1 MALETL
7 RAEIHS
13 LRDKYRQQAHGL
25 SDVSIPVAE
34 PAGAC
39 VVCGVRMKVQKTVQ
53 HTGLTLAHGSFRSRE
68 TVYVCPSGCQ
78 QQGKLVTARS
88 SSLAKLLLPKSTV
101 GYDVMVHIGLARF
114 LHGRQREE
122 IRADLETQHG
132 ITLSTGEISGLG
144 QRFLV
149 YLEALHWKSA
159 PALRTTLEGDGGWP
173 LHIDAT
179 GEDGRGTMVTAFAGW
194 RGWVLSAWKA
204 PTERAEFILPGIQ
217 RVAVSFGTPCAIMR
231 DLGRAMT
238 DATDEFVR
246 SLKKTIPVLACHY
259 HFLSDVGEGL
269 LENRHHQLRDLFR
282 NAKLLP
288 QLRAF
293 VRQQGRNLG
302 KSIGPGRDA
311 LALWLAQPDRIHPI
325 PDGAGGITTVRS
337 LAQWVLDYHADGA
350 GLGFPFDL
358 PWLDL
363 YGRCLQLSAAL
374 ETFLSE
380 PPADTHV
387 HKSLG
392 KLRRILRP
400 IECDVPPFTSVGA
413 LLCQRS
419 ELFNQLR
426 SALQLEDKHV
436 PTGVDPRHAVRKLKD
451 IQSAVRKLTAS
462 LRKQRPQR
470 GPAKDTRQA
479 IDVILAHLDRHGP
492 HLWGHAIAIPKRA
505 SGSVRLVERT
515 NNDLESLFHTI
526 KHGERRRSGRKFLTH
541 DFEVLPPAATL
552 AANLRQADYVSIVC
566 GSLDG
571 LASAFAE
578 LDAANRSRSIAAAMA
593 HTTTIETASLSTLD
607 KRLVRKPALS
617 DRIIAAAQCL

>member
-1 MALETL
+1 
-7 RAEIHS
+7 
-13 LRDKYRQQAHGL
+13 
-25 SDVSIPVAE
+25 
-34 PAGAC
+34 
-39 VVCGVRMKVQKTVQ
+39 MKVQKTVP

-68 TVYVCPSGCQ
+68 TVYVCPSGCKRE
-78 QQGKLVTARS
+78 GKLVTARS
-88 SSLAKLLLPKSTV
+88 SSLAKLLLPKCTV
-101 GYDVMVHIGLARF
+101 GYDVLVYIGRARF
-114 LHGRQREE
+114 IHCRQREE

-132 ITLSTGEISGLG
+132 VTLSTGEISSLS

-159 PALRTTLEGDGGWP
+159 PALRQALESDGGWP

-204 PTERAEFILPGIQ
+204 STERAEFILPGIQ
-217 RVAVSFGTPCAIMR
+217 RVAASFGPPCAIMR

-238 DATDEFVR
+238 EAAGEFVR
-246 SLKKTIPVLACHY
+246 SLKKPIPVLACHY

-269 LENRHHQLRDLFR
+269 LEDGHHQLRDLFR
-282 NAKLLP
+282 NTKLLP

-293 VRQQGRNLG
+293 VRQQGRSLG
-302 KSIGPGRDA
+302 NSIAPGRDA
-311 LALWLAQPDRIHPI
+311 LALWLAEPDRIHPI
-325 PDGAGGITTVRS
+325 PDAAGGITTVRS

-374 ETFLSE
+374 ETFLRQ
-380 PPADTHV
+380 PPADTKV
-387 HKSLG
+387 CKSLE

-400 IECDVPPFTSVGA
+400 VEWDLPPFASTGA
-413 LLCQRS
+413 SLCKRS

-426 SALQLEDKHV
+426 SALQLEDQRV
-436 PTGVDPRHAVRKLKD
+436 PAAVDPQHAARKLND
-451 IQSAVRKLTAS
+451 IRSAVRKLTAS

-470 GPAKDTRQA
+470 GPAKDARQA
-479 IDVILAHLDRHGP
+479 IDLILAHLDRHGA
-492 HLWGHAIAIPKRA
+492 HLWGHAITIPKRA
-505 SGSVRLVERT
+505 GGVRLVERT

-526 KHGERRRSGRKFLTH
+526 KHRERRRSGRKFLTH

-552 AANLRQADYVSIVC
+552 AANLTHPDYVRIVC

-571 LASAFAE
+571 LAAAFAE
-578 LDAANRSRSIAAAMA
+578 LDVADRSRSIAAAIA
-593 HTTTIETASLSTLD
+593 QTTTIETASLSTFD
-607 KRLVRKPALS
+607 KRQVRKPALG
-617 DRIIAAAQCL
+617 DRIFAAAQCL

>member
-1 MALETL
+1 M
-7 RAEIHS
+7 RGEIDS
-13 LRDKYRQQAHGL
+13 FNDTYRQQAHGL
-25 SDVSIPVAE
+25 NDVSITVTE

-39 VVCGVRMKVQKTVQ
+39 AVCGLRMKVQKTVP

-68 TVYVCPSGCQ
+68 TVYVCPSGCKRE
-78 QQGKLVTARS
+78 GKLVTARS
-88 SSLAKLLLPKSTV
+88 SSLAKLLLPKCTV
-101 GYDVMVHIGLARF
+101 GYDVMVHIGQARF
-114 LHGRQREE
+114 IHCRQREE

-132 ITLSTGEISGLG
+132 ITLSTGEISSLSR
-144 QRFLV
+144 RFLV

-159 PALRTTLEGDGGWP
+159 PALRQALESDGGWP

-204 PTERAEFILPGIQ
+204 STERAEFILPGIQ
-217 RVAVSFGTPCAIMR
+217 HVAASFGPPCAIMR

-238 DATDEFVR
+238 EAAGEFVR
-246 SLKKTIPVLACHY
+246 SLKKSIPVLACHY

-269 LENRHHQLRDLFR
+269 LEDGHHQLRDLFR
-282 NAKLLP
+282 NTKLLP

-293 VRQQGRNLG
+293 VRQQGRSLG
-302 KSIGPGRDA
+302 TSIGPGRDA
-311 LALWLAQPDRIHPI
+311 LAFWLAEPDPIHPI

-374 ETFLSE
+374 ETFLCQ
-380 PPADTHV
+380 PPADTKV
-387 HKSLG
+387 CKSVE

-400 IECDVPPFTSVGA
+400 VQCDVPPFASVGA
-413 LLCQRS
+413 SLSKRS
-419 ELFNQLR
+419 DLFNQLR
-426 SALQLEDKHV
+426 SALQLEDPRV
-436 PTGVDPRHAVRKLKD
+436 PAAVDPQHAALKLND
-451 IQSAVRKLTAS
+451 IRSAVGKLTAS

-470 GPAKDTRQA
+470 GPAKDARQA
-479 IDVILAHLDRHGP
+479 IDLILSHLDRHGS
-492 HLWGHAIAIPKRA
+492 HLWGHAIRIPKRA
-505 SGSVRLVERT
+505 GGGVRLVERT

-552 AANLRQADYVSIVC
+552 AANLTHPDYVRILC

-571 LASAFAE
+571 LAAAFAQ
-578 LDAANRSRSIAAAMA
+578 LDAADRSRSIAAAIA
-593 HTTTIETASLSTLD
+593 QTTTIETASLSTFD
-607 KRLVRKPALS
+607 KRLVRKPALG
-617 DRIIAAAQCL
+617 DRIFAAAQGL

>member
-1 MALETL
+1 LN
-7 RAEIHS
+7 
-13 LRDKYRQQAHGL
+13 
-25 SDVSIPVAE
+25 DVSITVAE
-34 PAGAC
+34 LAGTCA
-39 VVCGVRMKVQKTVQ
+39 VCGVRMKVQKTVP

-68 TVYVCPSGCQ
+68 TVHVCPSGCKR
-78 QQGKLVTARS
+78 QGKFVTARS
-88 SSLAKLLLPKSTV
+88 SSLAKLLLPRSKV
-101 GYDVMVHIGLARF
+101 GYDVLVHIGLARF
-114 LHGRQREE
+114 IHCHQRDE

-132 ITLSTGEISGLG
+132 ITLSTGEISSLS

-159 PALRTTLEGDGGWP
+159 PALRQALESDGGWP

-204 PTERAEFILPGIQ
+204 STERAEFILPGIQ
-217 RVAVSFGTPCAIMR
+217 RVAASFGPPCAIMR

-238 DATDEFVR
+238 EAADEFVR
-246 SLKKTIPVLACHY
+246 SLKKPIPVLACHF

-269 LENRHHQLRDLFR
+269 LQDGYHQLRDLFR

-302 KSIGPGRDA
+302 ESIGPGRDA
-311 LALWLAQPDRIHPI
+311 LALWLGEPNRIHPI
-325 PDGAGGITTVRS
+325 PDGAGGTTIVRS

-374 ETFLSE
+374 DTFLRQ
-380 PPADTHV
+380 PPADTKV
-387 HKSLG
+387 CKSLE

-400 IECDVPPFTSVGA
+400 VKCDVPPFASVGVS
-413 LLCQRS
+413 LCKRS
-419 ELFNQLR
+419 DLFNQLR
-426 SALQLEDKHV
+426 STLQLEDKRV
-436 PTGVDPRHAVRKLKD
+436 PAGVDPQHAVRKLND
-451 IQSAVRKLTAS
+451 IQSAIAKLTAS
-462 LRKQRPQR
+462 LRKQRPER
-470 GPAKDTRQA
+470 GPAKDARQA
-479 IDVILAHLDRHGP
+479 IDLILSHLDRHGP
-492 HLWGHAIAIPKRA
+492 HLWGHAIALPKRA
-505 SGSVRLVERT
+505 GGDVRLVERT

-552 AANLRQADYVSIVC
+552 AANLTHPDYVRIVC

-571 LASAFAE
+571 LAAAFAE
-578 LDAANRSRSIAAAMA
+578 LDSADRSRSIAAAMA
-593 HTTTIETASLSTLD
+593 ETTTIETASLSTFD
-607 KRLVRKPALS
+607 KRLVRKPALG
-617 DRIIAAAQCL
+617 DRIFAAAQCL